1 MTRRSQT
8 SRTITES
15 EFNILQE
22 KLLKAE
28 NKALDYYLA
37 NGEVHK
43 GASALIKDLN
53 SALNNATVV
62 PDPVDVDD
70 SQIGFNMRDN
80 LEALRSLKAELFF

>member
-62 PDPVDVDD
+62 PDPVDTDD

-80 LEALRSLKAELFF
+80 LEALRGLKAELFL